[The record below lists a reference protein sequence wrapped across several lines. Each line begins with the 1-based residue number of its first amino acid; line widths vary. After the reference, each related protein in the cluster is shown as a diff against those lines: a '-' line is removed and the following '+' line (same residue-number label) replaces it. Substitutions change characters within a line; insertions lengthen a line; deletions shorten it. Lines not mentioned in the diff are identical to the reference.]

1 MARRTFAPFAAG
13 TVGGFYFFAAMIAM
27 KDYCHFV
34 TSDGNTIF
42 AVFLAPKM
50 AAYMTHNRKA
60 NDL

>member
-34 TSDGNTIF
+34 NSDINTRF
-42 AVFLAPKM
+42 AEFLAAKNGHIHQP
-50 AAYMTHNRKA
+50 
-60 NDL
+60 